1 MAGEGDAVKFIAGVV
16 AGFAL
21 GITAGVAAVVAFAVG
36 SDQDVREVFAKARQ
50 NMNSVDFD
58 EVGAQVQQTIADV
71 GAQVQETVTKAK
83 AKAEAAGANGAETI
97 SNGAEAVT
105 DAIAETEPVA
115 SA

>member
-1 MAGEGDAVKFIAGVV
+1 VKFIVGVF
-16 AGFAL
+16 AGFIL

-71 GAQVQETVTKAK
+71 GAQVQDAVGKAK
-83 AKAEAAGANGAETI
+83 AKADAAATNGAETI
-97 SNGAEAVT
+97 SNGAETVT

>member
-1 MAGEGDAVKFIAGVV
+1 MKFIVGVV
-16 AGFAL
+16 AGFAI

-50 NMNSVDFD
+50 NMGSVDFD
-58 EVGAQVQQTIADV
+58 EVGAQVQQTLADV
-71 GAQVQETVTKAK
+71 GTQVQEGVAKAK
-83 AKAEAAGANGAETI
+83 AKAEGAATNGAETI

>member
-83 AKAEAAGANGAETI
+83 AKTEAVGANGAETI